1 MPPSLSKPK
10 PKTKTPVPGFCS
22 THAKKGS
29 MQTCSRMP
37 TRQSRL
43 SPSSARAPHIHKLNK
58 FALSLECDC
67 RLVCSTWGEGC
78 TILRFRNP
86 PPALRRALQRT
97 IIATTDTSRK
107 QTKKRRKG
115 RFHKTLTLFALNCNA
130 RQVYPRLKFQPIE
143 PQPSFP
149 ILLLYTYRDY
159 SHTNYIPRRMRTK
172 KGDKSWCPFTKQ
184 RPRAG
189 GYRRGPRVRFTPHG
203 SAIP

>member
-67 RLVCSTWGEGC
+67 RLVCSTWSEGC

-86 PPALRRALQRT
+86 PPRPSACSTGNNHCDYRHIPQTDNKKASRSLPQNPHTLCSKLQRSPGLSKAK
-97 IIATTDTSRK
+97 ISA
-107 QTKKRRKG
+107 
-115 RFHKTLTLFALNCNA
+115 
-130 RQVYPRLKFQPIE
+130 
-143 PQPSFP
+143 
-149 ILLLYTYRDY
+149 YRTPAFI
-159 SHTNYIPRRMRTK
+159 SHTAVVHIPGLFPHQLHTKENAHK
-172 KGDKSWCPFTKQ
+172 KG
-184 RPRAG
+184 
-189 GYRRGPRVRFTPHG
+189 
-203 SAIP
+203 